1 MKTGCCIMLKQISC
15 DKFLEKGKIRE
26 PIVFH
31 PGLNTVMGSENAAN
45 SIGKSTFLLIVDF
58 IFGGSDY
65 VEEAYDIVENVG
77 HHTIKYEFVFDNQS
91 YYFSRSTDNST
102 TFNKCDSNYTVI
114 KRLDKEAYCQFLKQ
128 KYKMNYPFI
137 QFRASISPFI
147 RAWGRETIDN
157 KKPLKAAKDSPDKQ
171 GIDTLLRLF
180 NRYSEIE
187 QQKKYIEDAE
197 DRKKVFV
204 AAQKYKFIATVQNKT
219 EYKDN
224 EKRIQELEQ
233 EINQLTRESD
243 SGLVD
248 LDSIQAQQ
256 LSELRHQL
264 SDAKRQRSSLL
275 SQKRSFEAERN
286 PKRQQFQKDFESL
299 QQFFP
304 NVDIKTISEIE
315 SFHQQLTSVLSAE
328 YRESAKTLQ
337 NLINLTNSQVNQLE
351 DKISQI
357 SNVSNVS
364 QSILEQYAYLQREI
378 TQLRDSNESF
388 KQKEKLSDEIR
399 ALNNAYN
406 QLMRA
411 ILDDIEERLNSRM
424 STINDKIYNGTKTSP
439 KISLKSAKSYEFY
452 TPQDRGTGSEYK
464 GLILFDIAMLQLTN
478 LPIIGHDS
486 FFLKQIQDEG
496 LEGILQC
503 YLEQKKQVFITF
515 DKEKSYSKK
524 CQEILKQTEVLR
536 LYPNGGEL
544 FGSAWNNKISE

>member
-1 MKTGCCIMLKQISC
+1 MECYTMLKQISC

-26 PIVFH
+26 PIVLH
-31 PGLNTVMGSENAAN
+31 AGLNTVMGSENAAN
-45 SIGKSTFLLIVDF
+45 SIGKSTFLLIIDY

-77 HHTIKYEFVFDNQS
+77 HHTIKYEFVFDNKS

-102 TFNKCDSNYTVI
+102 NFNKCDSNYTVI
-114 KRLDKEAYCQFLKQ
+114 ERLDKETYCNFLKQ
-128 KYKMNYPFI
+128 KYNMNYPFI

-171 GIDTLLRLF
+171 GIDTLLRMF
-180 NRYSEIE
+180 NRYSEIV
-187 QQKKYIEDAE
+187 QQKKYIEE
-197 DRKKVFV
+197 VQNKKKVFD

-224 EKRIQELEQ
+224 KKRIQELEQ

-243 SGLVD
+243 NGLVD

-256 LSELRHQL
+256 LSELRRQL
-264 SDAKRQRSSLL
+264 SDAKRQRSMLL
-275 SQKRSFEAERN
+275 AQKRSFEAERN

-304 NVDIKTISEIE
+304 NVDIKMISEIE

-328 YRESAKTLQ
+328 YRESAKTFQ

-357 SNVSNVS
+357 SSVSNVS
-364 QSILEQYAYLQREI
+364 QSILEQYANLQREI

-388 KQKEKLSDEIR
+388 KLKEKLLDEIR
-399 ALNNAYN
+399 TLNNAYS
-406 QLMRA
+406 QLMKA
-411 ILDDIEERLNSRM
+411 ILSDIEEKLNSRM
-424 STINDKIYNGTKTSP
+424 SLINDKIYDGTKTSP
-439 KISLKSAKSYEFY
+439 KISLKSEKTYDFY

-464 GLILFDIAMLQLTN
+464 GLIVFDLAMLQLTS
-478 LPIIGHDS
+478 LPINGHDS

-496 LEGILQC
+496 LEGILKC
-503 YLEQKKQVFITF
+503 YLEQEKQVFITF
-515 DKEKSYSKK
+515 DKEKSYSKE
-524 CQEILKQTEVLR
+524 CQKILKQTEVLR

-544 FGSAWNNKISE
+544 FGSAWNNKLAE

>member
-1 MKTGCCIMLKQISC
+1 MLKQISC

-114 KRLDKEAYCQFLKQ
+114 KRLDKEAYCHFLKQ

-328 YRESAKTLQ
+328 YQESAKSLQ
-337 NLINLTNSQVNQLE
+337 NLINLTNSQVYKLE
-351 DKISQI
+351 EKISQI
-357 SNVSNVS
+357 STVSNVS
-364 QSILEQYAYLQREI
+364 QSILEQYADLQREI

-388 KQKEKLSDEIR
+388 KLKEKLSDEVR
-399 ALNNAYN
+399 TLNNAYN
-406 QLMRA
+406 QLMRS
-411 ILDDIEERLNSRM
+411 ILDDIEDKLNSIM
-424 STINDKIYNGTKTSP
+424 STINDKIYDGAKTSP
-439 KISLKSAKSYEFY
+439 KISLNSAKSYDFY

-464 GLILFDIAMLQLTN
+464 GLILFDLAMLKSTS
-478 LPIIGHDS
+478 LPINGHDS

-496 LEGILQC
+496 LEGILKC
-503 YLEQKKQVFITF
+503 YLEQEKQVFITF
-515 DKEKSYSKK
+515 DKEKSYSEE
-524 CQEILKQTEVLR
+524 CQKILKQTEVLR

-544 FGSAWNNKISE
+544 FGSAWNNKLLE

>member
-1 MKTGCCIMLKQISC
+1 MGYYTMLKQISC
-15 DKFLEKGKIRE
+15 DKFLENGHIRK
-26 PIVFH
+26 PIEFH
-31 PGLNTVMGSENAAN
+31 PGLNTVMGGENAAN
-45 SIGKSTFLLIVDF
+45 SIGKSTFLLIIDF

-65 VEEAYDIVENVG
+65 VEKAYDIIENVG

-102 TFNKCDSNYTVI
+102 KFHKCDEDYNLI
-114 KRLDKEAYCQFLKQ
+114 ELLDKDTYCNFLKQ
-128 KYKMNYPFI
+128 KYKMNEPFI
-137 QFRASISPFI
+137 QFRASVSPFI

-171 GIDTLLRLF
+171 GIDTLLRMF

-187 QQKKYIEDAE
+187 QQKEYIEEAE
-197 DRKKVFV
+197 KRKKVFV
-204 AAQKYKFIATVQNKT
+204 NAQKYKFIATVQNKT

-243 SGLVD
+243 NGLVD

-256 LSELRHQL
+256 LADLRRQL
-264 SDAKRQRSSLL
+264 SDAKRQRTSLL

-286 PKRQQFQKDFESL
+286 PQKQQFQKDFESL

-304 NVDIKTISEIE
+304 EINIKKITEIE
-315 SFHQQLTSVLSAE
+315 TFHQKLTSVLSAE
-328 YRESAKTLQ
+328 YKESAKTIQ
-337 NLINLTNSQVNQLE
+337 NLINLTTAQINHLE
-351 DKISQI
+351 EKISQI
-357 SNVSNVS
+357 SNISNVS
-364 QSILEQYAYLQREI
+364 QSILEQYANLQREI
-378 TQLRDSNESF
+378 TQLRDSNENF
-388 KQKEKLSDEIR
+388 KLKEKLLDEIR
-399 ALNNAYN
+399 SLNNAYN

-411 ILDDIEERLNSRM
+411 ILDDIENKLNSKM
-424 STINDKIYNGTKTSP
+424 SSINDKIYNGTKTSP
-439 KISLKSAKSYEFY
+439 RISLKSANSYDFY

-464 GLILFDIAMLQLTN
+464 GLILFDLAMLQITS
-478 LPIIGHDS
+478 LPINGHDS

-515 DKEKSYSKK
+515 DKEKSYSKE
-524 CQEILKQTEVLR
+524 CQEILRQTEVLR

-544 FGSAWNNKISE
+544 FGSSWNNKKAE